1 MEKREIRYIKIGL
14 LVFPMGNRSPWQRIR
29 NLCSIQRAEDERDD
43 ASSVVDRLRRFC
55 LLPKIHNGS
64 RIHLKSTLGEIRRAS
79 ESQCNALSLK
89 RGQAIACD
97 IHAEDNAISELLLDS
112 RILLFAEGRA
122 AESLLDVQHRKSVI
136 VEAQTVYGVVRI
148 RTPYYG
154 FEYET
159 GAFDSALSKLAGR
172 QRVITG
178 YEEVKE
184 ELLGL
189 YLKEINMP

>member
-1 MEKREIRYIKIGL
+1 M
-14 LVFPMGNRSPWQRIR
+14 
-29 NLCSIQRAEDERDD
+29 
-43 ASSVVDRLRRFC
+43 
-55 LLPKIHNGS
+55 PKIHNGS
-64 RIHLKSTLGEIRRAS
+64 RVHLKSFIGETKRAS
-79 ESQCNALSLK
+79 ETQCNALSLK

-97 IHAEDNAISELLLDS
+97 IYAEDDAISELLLDS

-122 AESLLDVQHRKSVI
+122 AESLLEVQHSKSVI
-136 VEAQTVYGVVRI
+136 VEAQTVYGIVRT

-159 GAFDSALSKLAGR
+159 GTFDSALSKLAGR

-189 YLKEINMP
+189 YLKGISMP